1 MNPGTRPVR
10 TLSGGQARRISRDM
24 RGAMGES
31 ARKPA
36 PGTGR
41 LGSGHLGRNLGLG
54 LALSVAVHLV
64 AGVLLGRQS
73 LVPIAPDDALASD
86 EPDRSPPLRL
96 GIDRSNAATI
106 NWVGFET
113 PTEHAASKSSVE
125 QAAVTP
131 VVGSARV
138 ASEDQPSP
146 ASEPSPEVT
155 PVEPVTEQA
164 AKPVEQPAD
173 EAMSEARESAPV
185 IPMDVFEP
193 TPTVR
198 AFKPDPVFTAK
209 PEPKLNPLPAV
220 EPEPKQKSEKP
231 SEKPTQKIS
240 KPVPPRPT
248 TKPVKPTPAKPAAQ
262 PADPSGTRGIK
273 DRREADASSK
283 VQSLTYRPGRPVAGE
298 GLEIATVRPRFS
310 VTIQVIARPRNPVV
324 RIEFGRDGKVRRAE
338 FVRKKGR
345 LLNTGSVHI
354 DGPLMD
360 AIYRWTAKGVALEPL
375 KKDETLPVEIRLLL
389 NGS

>member
-1 MNPGTRPVR
+1 
-10 TLSGGQARRISRDM
+10 M
-24 RGAMGES
+24 RGRMRES
-31 ARKPA
+31 AGNPA
-36 PGTGR
+36 QGR
-41 LGSGHLGRNLGLG
+41 NRLISSRLGRNLGLG
-54 LALSVAVHLV
+54 LLFSVAVHLG
-64 AGVLLGRQS
+64 AGVLLGRESSVSDVLNDS
-73 LVPIAPDDALASD
+73 LAEVDQ
-86 EPDRSPPLRL
+86 DRAEPLRL
-96 GIDRSNAATI
+96 GIDHSNAATI

-113 PTEHAASKSSVE
+113 PTEHSAMKSSVE

-131 VVGSARV
+131 VLGSARV

-146 ASEPSPEVT
+146 ASEPQPQET
-155 PVEPVTEQA
+155 PAEPVTETVS
-164 AKPVEQPAD
+164 KPVD
-173 EAMSEARESAPV
+173 EPTAETVAEAQETAPV

-193 TPTVR
+193 MPTVP
-198 AFKPDPVFTAK
+198 AFKPDPLFSAK
-209 PEPKLNPLPAV
+209 PERKLNPLPTV
-220 EPEPKQKSEKP
+220 VPEPKKP
-231 SEKPTQKIS
+231 NKQPPVKKPTQEVS
-240 KPVPPRPT
+240 KPVPPKPRPT
-248 TKPVKPTPAKPAAQ
+248 TKPVEAAPAKEAVR

-283 VQSLTYRPGRPVAGE
+283 VQALTYRPGRPVAGE

-324 RIEFGRDGKVRRAE
+324 RIQFGRDGKVRRAE
-338 FVRKKGR
+338 FVKKKGKT
-345 LLNTGSVHI
+345 LNTGSVHI

>member
-1 MNPGTRPVR
+1 M
-10 TLSGGQARRISRDM
+10 
-24 RGAMGES
+24 
-31 ARKPA
+31 
-36 PGTGR
+36 
-41 LGSGHLGRNLGLG
+41 LGRE
-54 LALSVAVHLV
+54 S
-64 AGVLLGRQS
+64 
-73 LVPIAPDDALASD
+73 PINDAPDDSLAAA
-86 EPDRSPPLRL
+86 EEDRTHPLRL

-131 VVGSARV
+131 IVGTARV

-146 ASEPSPEVT
+146 ASEPAPQET
-155 PVEPVTEQA
+155 PVEPVTEA
-164 AKPVEQPAD
+164 AVQPVEQPAAETVA
-173 EAMSEARESAPV
+173 EAQETAPV

-193 TPTVR
+193 MPTVP
-198 AFKPDPVFTAK
+198 AFKPDPLFSARPDSELNPLPTVVPEPKKPNEQTPAEKPTQEVAK
-209 PEPKLNPLPAV
+209 PEPPR
-220 EPEPKQKSEKP
+220 PK
-231 SEKPTQKIS
+231 
-240 KPVPPRPT
+240 PT
-248 TKPVKPTPAKPAAQ
+248 TKPVEAAPAKEAVR

-283 VQSLTYRPGRPVAGE
+283 VQALTYRPGRPIAGE

-324 RIEFGRDGKVRRAE
+324 RIQFGPDGKVRRAE
-338 FVRKKGR
+338 FVKKKGK

-360 AIYRWTAKGVALEPL
+360 AIYRWTAKGAALEPL